1 MTTRDEARRM
11 IGYHVLAADDEDIGT
26 VDEVY
31 LDDRTHDP
39 EFVSVK
45 GGLFGMRE
53 RLVPL
58 QGSRVAEDRLR
69 VPFDKQMV
77 KDAPNTS
84 SGRNITPQESQ
95 DIYRH
100 YGITRGDLPQQN
112 RGPSGQGQGTPGD
125 QMAAGGQDTTQA
137 TQDTQDAPGTP
148 GTAPMAAAGGAAGGT
163 AAAGMGAADRTDT
176 DRPAHTDTDRPERM
190 DADRPERMDADRPGR
205 MDTGQAG
212 RMDADQAGRMDT
224 GQAGRM
230 DRPGRMDAAGTRAD
244 MADAGGQDPDEVV
257 VTRSEEQMHVGT
269 ERQESDRVHVQKRVE
284 SEQVERTVPVSHEEV
299 RVEREPITDA
309 DRARGDIAEDDQ
321 EMILHEERPVVWT
334 ESVPV
339 ERVRISK
346 DEVQDEQTVR
356 GEVRKEQVDVTR
368 EHDDERD
375 EGPSPT

>member
-26 VDEVY
+26 IDEVY

-112 RGPSGQGQGTPGD
+112 RGPSGQGQGTSGD
-125 QMAAGGQDTTQA
+125 QMAAGGQGQG
-137 TQDTQDAPGTP
+137 APQGTA

-163 AAAGMGAADRTDT
+163 AAAGMGAAGHTDTGQTGRMDT
-176 DRPAHTDTDRPERM
+176 DRPGDMDADRAGRMGADRDMDRPER
-190 DADRPERMDADRPGR
+190 
-205 MDTGQAG
+205 T
-212 RMDADQAGRMDT
+212 
-224 GQAGRM
+224 
-230 DRPGRMDAAGTRAD
+230 DAAGTDTAGTDTAGTRGD
-244 MADAGGQDPDEVV
+244 MPGARGQDPDEVV
-257 VTRSEEQMHVGT
+257 VTRSEEQMHVGK
-269 ERQESDRVHVQKRVE
+269 ERQESDRIHVQKRVE

-299 RVEREPITDA
+299 HVEREPITDA
-309 DRARGDIAEDDQ
+309 DRARGDISEDDQ
-321 EMILHEERPVVWT
+321 EMILHEERPVVST